1 MKCQNLQPVWWSSFL
16 DLRSLEPRKRQI
28 EKFWATRGKRGG
40 DVYIKPNAL
49 FTPMYSKM
57 KKNMKESQKYDPS
70 KKNLDFYPLN

>member
-1 MKCQNLQPVWWSSFL
+1 MKCQNLQPAWWSSFL

-49 FTPMYSKM
+49 FTPMYSK
-57 KKNMKESQKYDPS
+57 KNMKESQKYILS
-70 KKNLDFYPLN
+70 KKNLDLPPKLK